1 MELKI
6 KIKINSKLYP
16 VAAAV
21 LDQVDGHRSRYAVA
35 GLAFPGFGP
44 DRHVLSLQAHEA
56 GNVEQG
62 VVSFVLH
69 SRHGVCYV

>member
-1 MELKI
+1 MQKR
-6 KIKINSKLYP
+6 NSKEKEKLIQKLYP

-44 DRHVLSLQAHEA
+44 DRHVLSLQVHEA
-56 GNVEQG
+56 GNVE
-62 VVSFVLH
+62 
-69 SRHGVCYV
+69 